1 LVLIQ
6 KRISVSVGVIIT
18 ALVAF
23 VMSAVLTGL
32 TRKFALMHGVLDVPN
47 ERSSHSIATPRG
59 GGLAIVSVANSAMLV
74 LGWLGDVKLNLLMAL
89 SAGVAVAAIGF
100 VDDRRSVRAGIR
112 FAVHTGAALWAVLWL
127 GGLPPLRIGEQ
138 ILQLGWAG
146 NLLAL
151 MGIVWILNLFNFM
164 DGIDGLAA
172 SEAVFVAC
180 AGAALGLMN
189 GRANEVSAVG
199 SALGATCCGFLLWNW
214 PPAKIFM
221 GDVGSGY
228 LGYTLAVL
236 ALAAARDN
244 PVALWIWL
252 LLGGAFFVDATVTL
266 VRRLMRGEPVY
277 EAHRS
282 HGYQWLARRWGS
294 HLRVT
299 VATMSVN
306 VLLLLPCAL
315 LAALRPRFASWIA
328 LGVLIAGGV
337 AAFAAGS
344 GRRERPR

>member
-1 LVLIQ
+1 
-6 KRISVSVGVIIT
+6 
-18 ALVAF
+18 
-23 VMSAVLTGL
+23 MSAVLTGVM
-32 TRKFALMHGVLDVPN
+32 RKFALVHSVLDVPN

-59 GGLAIVSVANSAMLV
+59 GGLAIVLVATSAMLV
-74 LGWLGDVKLNLLMAL
+74 LELVGDVKLNLFMAL
-89 SAGVAVAAIGF
+89 TGGVAVAAIGF
-100 VDDRRSVRAGIR
+100 VDDRHSVRAGIR
-112 FAVHTGAALWAVLWL
+112 FAVHTGAALWAVIWL
-127 GGLPPLRIGEQ
+127 GGLPPLRVGEQ
-138 ILQLGWAG
+138 IVQLGWAG

-151 MGIVWILNLFNFM
+151 LGIAWTLNLFNFM
-164 DGIDGLAA
+164 DGIDGIAA

-199 SALGATCCGFLLWNW
+199 SVLGATCCGFLLWNW

-228 LGYTLAVL
+228 LGYVLAVL

-266 VRRLMRGEPVY
+266 IRRLMRGERVH

-282 HGYQWLARRWGS
+282 HAYQWLARRWGS
-294 HLRVT
+294 HRRVT
-299 VATMSVN
+299 VAVMTLNLMW
-306 VLLLLPCAL
+306 LLPCAFL
-315 LAALRPRFASWIA
+315 VTLHPDHAVAIVVVALVPLVA
-328 LGVLIAGGV
+328 L
-337 AAFAAGS
+337 AFAAGA
-344 GRRERPR
+344 GRRESVNSKTAMT